1 MIAVFIWAILV
12 ICFFLY
18 VLVCTMKT
26 RDRKQ
31 QRQWLLD
38 RWDAFYTSSLSRHE
52 AMETA
57 DWESMAVGFF
67 IALGAD
73 VETAIELA
81 EQYNW

>member
-1 MIAVFIWAILV
+1 M
-12 ICFFLY
+12 
-18 VLVCTMKT
+18 
-26 RDRKQ
+26 
-31 QRQWLLD
+31 LD

-57 DWESMAVGFF
+57 DWGSMAVGFF

-81 EQYNW
+81 EQYNWED